1 MKYNHTYFP
10 RSTAQQRKLLFERWE
25 ATGSVTQASQEAHL
39 SRTTFYLWYPRF
51 VEQGYAGLLVPHP
64 TVRKHQQTIAP
75 AIAEQVLQMRREH
88 ADWGKKRIAD
98 ELTKRH
104 NWVPVV
110 SPNTVQRVLRAA
122 GLWAAEEAQK
132 KTKATRR

>member
-25 ATGSVTQASQEAHL
+25 ATGSVTQASQAAHL

-51 VEQGYAGLLVPHP
+51 VEQGYAGLLEAHK

-88 ADWGKKRIAD
+88 AEWGKQRIAD
-98 ELTKRH
+98 ELTKQH
-104 NWVPVV
+104 NWVAVV
-110 SPNTVQRVLRAA
+110 SPNTVQRILQEA
-122 GLWAAEEAQK
+122 GLWETGGAQK
-132 KTKATRR
+132 KTKTPPR